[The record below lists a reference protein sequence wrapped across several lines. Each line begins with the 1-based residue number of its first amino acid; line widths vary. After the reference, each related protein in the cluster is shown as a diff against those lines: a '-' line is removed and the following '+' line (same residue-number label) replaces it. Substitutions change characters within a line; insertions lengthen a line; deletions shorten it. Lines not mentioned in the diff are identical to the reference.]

1 MVDVLLLS
9 EDYLKT
15 NSALNE
21 NYFGHWLRPAIKDAQ
36 NIGLQQIIGQCL
48 YEKIIDLVR
57 TGEITDE
64 ENAAYKDLLDNYI
77 RDYLIYETLKETVPI
92 ANVKIANLGTK
103 LTEDERIVNLTQGE
117 ADLLQKSFKDK
128 ADFYTKRM
136 QDFILNNLNAF
147 PEIELCQCDC
157 RYVVKPTLKAT
168 ATTNLYLGGEYG
180 KRKRV

>member
-15 NSALNE
+15 NSSINE
-21 NYFGHWLRPAIKDAQ
+21 NYFGRWLRPAIKEAQ

-48 YEKIIDLVR
+48 FEKIINLVK
-57 TGEITDE
+57 TSEITLD

-92 ANVKIANLGTK
+92 ANVKIANIGTK
-103 LTEDERIVNLTQGE
+103 LTEDERIVSLTQGE
-117 ADLLQKSFKDK
+117 ADLLQKSFNDK

-136 QDFILNNLNAF
+136 QDFILNNLDAF
-147 PEIELCQCDC
+147 PEIEQCECDC
-157 RYVVKPTLKAT
+157 RYVVKPCLKAT
-168 ATTNLYLGGEYG
+168 ATTNLYLGGDYG
-180 KRKRV
+180 KRVY